1 MENEKILSPQESL
14 DVILKAI
21 SGTKND
27 IRSNSFYFLL
37 WGWMIAI
44 ASFGFFVMKVFFG
57 AWFHFVLFPI
67 LGTIGIIV
75 SLVHYSRKKMVSTE
89 THLSHFL
96 SKLWAVLGIA
106 FIIAVF
112 VNVSRGGSPFTDTLM
127 LGGIGTLASGWVMKF
142 RPLMFGGALFL
153 VASVISVYVPVE
165 YKALLEGI
173 TVVVG
178 YLIPG
183 YLLKNAAE

>member
-1 MENEKILSPQESL
+1 M

-21 SGTKND
+21 SSTKNN
-27 IRSNSFYFLL
+27 IRSNSFYFLM
-37 WGWMIAI
+37 WGWLIAI
-44 ASFGFFVMKVFFG
+44 ASFGFFVMEVFFH

-67 LGTIGIIV
+67 LGTLGIIV
-75 SLVHYSRKKMVSTE
+75 SIVHYSRKRTTSTE
-89 THLSHFL
+89 SHVSHFL
-96 SKLWAVLGIA
+96 SKLWAVLGVA

-127 LGGIGTLASGWVMKF
+127 LGGIGTLVSGWVMKF
-142 RPLMFGGALFL
+142 KPLMLGGALFL
-153 VASVISVYVPVE
+153 IASVASVYVPME

-173 TVVVG
+173 TVVAG
-178 YLIPG
+178 YLVPG